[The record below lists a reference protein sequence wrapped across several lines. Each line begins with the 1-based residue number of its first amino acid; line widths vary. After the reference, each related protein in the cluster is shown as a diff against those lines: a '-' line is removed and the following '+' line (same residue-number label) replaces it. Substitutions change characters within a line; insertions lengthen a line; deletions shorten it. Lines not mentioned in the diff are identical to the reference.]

1 MMVLIQDAS
10 FKKPRGNWQKKY
22 VQLDFSISIKELEKI
37 LADLKEEQCNFNLFK
52 VGKQQKWTLTAF
64 MKKCQ
69 CKYCKPGWKAY
80 EKAVKGVK

>member
-10 FKKPRGNWQKKY
+10 FKKPKGKNWSKKY
-22 VQLDFSISIKELEKI
+22 VQLDFTTSIKELEKI
-37 LADLKEEQCNFNLFK
+37 ANGLKQEDFDFAK
-52 VGKQQKWTLTAF
+52 IRKRHKWCLTAF

-80 EKAVKGVK
+80 EEAVKGVK